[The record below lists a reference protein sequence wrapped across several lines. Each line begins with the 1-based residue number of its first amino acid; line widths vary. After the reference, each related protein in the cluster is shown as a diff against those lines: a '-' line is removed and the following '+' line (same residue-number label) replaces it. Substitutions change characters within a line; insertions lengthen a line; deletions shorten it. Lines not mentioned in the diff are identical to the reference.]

1 MAFIRNI
8 AVGALGTAV
17 LAAATGAWAGPVVTA
32 GGKAA
37 TPTKYIVTFKSIEFR
52 RTDGTFFSFFSGSSS
67 VDLGSGLVQP
77 GGTGG
82 RIGEGVSFPA
92 GSYNGLR
99 VTVARDFTASGSAL
113 AVGPGAAATCST
125 GGAGNTTTG
134 GYTIQNVNRNGAT
147 ADRVVSIPPQ
157 ADAAINGVTGMA
169 IVGAASDLQMT
180 TTLPTFTVQGRE
192 ATQPNVGV
200 KFDVANT
207 IEFLN
212 DGANCYVI
220 ILPPT
225 VTFTDPAGATTTLAN
240 PI

>member
-1 MAFIRNI
+1 MTSLRKMA
-8 AVGALGTAV
+8 ALGSLAISAV
-17 LAAATGAWAGPVVTA
+17 AAGNVWAGPIVTA

-37 TPTKYIVTFKSIEFR
+37 TPTKYVVTFKSIEFR
-52 RTDGTFFSFFSGSSS
+52 RSDGTFFTFFSGSSS
-67 VDLGSGLVQP
+67 IDLGSGQVQP

-82 RIGEGVSFPA
+82 SIGAGVSMPP

-99 VTVARDFTASGSAL
+99 VTVSRDFTASGTAS
-113 AVGPGAAATCST
+113 AVGPAAGVTCST

-169 IVGAASDLQMT
+169 IVGAANDLQRT
-180 TTLPTFTVQGRE
+180 TTLPTFTILPTA
-192 ATQPNVGV
+192 ATQPAIGV
-200 KFDVANT
+200 QFDVANT

-212 DGANCYVI
+212 DGANCYAI
-220 ILPPT
+220 SLPPT
-225 VTFTDPAGATTTLAN
+225 VTFTDPGGRSTTLAN